1 MNSTSKKRKKRSY
14 RHRRYLEVPRSPA
27 PGHAQSHAAHVQS
40 PSQPLPE
47 SEKDSRPRPFTSEP
61 WTAFPQDKHRS
72 EAGPRPAPHHRG
84 SAAAGG
90 SRCGRGP
97 LPPSAS
103 ASRPATAVGGRPVGA
118 LTGGNCQ
125 PASGPAAVG
134 AGTCQKNTQP
144 ARAPA
149 AASAGTARNSF
160 QRNSQPAPASAE
172 GRNSFQRNSQPA
184 PASAVA
190 RNSFQRNSQPVPA
203 RPAASTGGNSCQRS
217 TKPVAA
223 RAAAGAGST
232 AVRRDS
238 SGSDEFT
245 WEDEPLPP
253 VERPEPRRGRQSPP
267 AAGGG
272 FVAATPPADGTE
284 TAASGDRRLPEDD
297 DRSAADGTPEEE
309 MEGEEGVVSAGQDR
323 AEPVSNNQDRGES
336 ASSVETITVTVQ
348 YPQHSPAAEAE
359 AVSAPAPE
367 SVDENDNWLP
377 AADGGPTV
385 ATDGET
391 WFRQVVSDTLRER
404 LDRDSAHTPH
414 RPDQDYSQSSAL
426 PDPRILFPPSG
437 DDVESVQSDPGHWS
451 RPAANPR
458 TAFQPH
464 PGDPEVTGVFYQ
476 SQEDLVMKVAVS
488 GSEPAVSGSEPAVSG
503 SEPAAPPPVCVG
515 AIPLPPG
522 SPLTGVPG
530 RPVAVLGGSA
540 RLPGGAPARTY
551 QPDGFAVR
559 QWRPEAPPASG
570 AGDWPSLQEV
580 AGRSRAATAAPAP
593 GSAAELTIREAVR
606 FSNDGDWWTAPPPPP
621 PPPPPGG
628 PAPSVPGW
636 PAPPR
641 ETTLEELVRPRPA
654 PNDWW
659 EPDGGAAAEL
669 SLRDLER
676 DKTST
681 APTGVP
687 GTSGGPI
694 SPSCAPH
701 HGHWSLAEGRGGTVT
716 PPAPA
721 GRGAWRPL
729 SPTSPPAPGSVW
741 RPLSPTLPPVPG
753 APDGTFTPRVLSC
766 REPLRPGG
774 GLWRSEPRPGG
785 GFRPRYVPPEERLT
799 AGGARRSLGVPP
811 TTAAVDKC
819 GPEAIAAFRRR
830 MGCRAGITTAYD
842 PEALVGLRLPVGFI
856 DSHCHLDFLFRR
868 DQAFGSGLRSNT
880 LTEFRRR
887 VASATFPASFAGCVA
902 VFCDPNYWHRML
914 EHILRSNKNVVAL
927 GEIGLDYSTNNSTS
941 HDMQKTV
948 FRRQLAIG
956 VALGLP
962 LVLHVRDAEQ
972 DALDIALEMV
982 PRDHLIHRHCITG
995 NWVMVRRWMDA
1006 FPNCYVGLTPLI
1018 TNPHAQQARFLVG
1031 EVPLNR
1037 LLLETDAP
1045 YFVPS
1050 CYRRDASEMRFSH
1063 PGLALHVAAQVSQMR
1078 RIPLEEVVRVTAANT
1093 RAMYRLPP
1101 QEREAFTGFSAQ

>member
-27 PGHAQSHAAHVQS
+27 PGPAQSHAAHVQS

-72 EAGPRPAPHHRG
+72 EAGPRPAPYHRG

-97 LPPSAS
+97 VPPSAS
-103 ASRPATAVGGRPVGA
+103 ASRPATAVGGRPAGA
-118 LTGGNCQ
+118 PTGGNCQ
-125 PASGPAAVG
+125 PASGPAAAG
-134 AGTCQKNTQP
+134 AGTCQNTRP
-144 ARAPA
+144 APAPA
-149 AASAGTARNSF
+149 ATSAGTARNSF
-160 QRNSQPAPASAE
+160 QRNSQPAPASAV

-190 RNSFQRNSQPVPA
+190 RNSFQRNSQPAPA

-297 DRSAADGTPEEE
+297 RSVVDGTPEEE
-309 MEGEEGVVSAGQDR
+309 MEGVVSAGQDR
-323 AEPVSNNQDRGES
+323 GEPASNNQDRGES

-404 LDRDSAHTPH
+404 LGRDSAHTPH
-414 RPDQDYSQSSAL
+414 RPDSDCSQSSAL
-426 PDPRILFPPSG
+426 PAPRILFPPSG

-488 GSEPAVSGSEPAVSG
+488 GSEPA
-503 SEPAAPPPVCVG
+503 APPPVCVG

-530 RPVAVLGGSA
+530 RPVAALGGSA

-580 AGRSRAATAAPAP
+580 AGRSRAATAAPSP
-593 GSAAELTIREAVR
+593 GSAAELTIREA
-606 FSNDGDWWTAPPPPP
+606 
-621 PPPPPGG
+621 
-628 PAPSVPGW
+628 
-636 PAPPR
+636 
-641 ETTLEELVRPRPA
+641 TTLEELVRPRPA

-701 HGHWSLAEGRGGTVT
+701 YGHWSVAEGRGGTVT

-729 SPTSPPAPGSVW
+729 SPTPPSAPGSVW

-753 APDGTFTPRVLSC
+753 APDGTFTPR
-766 REPLRPGG
+766 
-774 GLWRSEPRPGG
+774 W
-785 GFRPRYVPPEERLT
+785 T
-799 AGGARRSLGVPP
+799 
-811 TTAAVDKC
+811 
-819 GPEAIAAFRRR
+819 
-830 MGCRAGITTAYD
+830 
-842 PEALVGLRLPVGFI
+842 
-856 DSHCHLDFLFRR
+856 
-868 DQAFGSGLRSNT
+868 
-880 LTEFRRR
+880 
-887 VASATFPASFAGCVA
+887 SA
-902 VFCDPNYWHRML
+902 
-914 EHILRSNKNVVAL
+914 
-927 GEIGLDYSTNNSTS
+927 
-941 HDMQKTV
+941 
-948 FRRQLAIG
+948 
-956 VALGLP
+956 
-962 LVLHVRDAEQ
+962 
-972 DALDIALEMV
+972 
-982 PRDHLIHRHCITG
+982 
-995 NWVMVRRWMDA
+995 VRR
-1006 FPNCYVGLTPLI
+1006 P
-1018 TNPHAQQARFLVG
+1018 
-1031 EVPLNR
+1031 
-1037 LLLETDAP
+1037 
-1045 YFVPS
+1045 
-1050 CYRRDASEMRFSH
+1050 
-1063 PGLALHVAAQVSQMR
+1063 
-1078 RIPLEEVVRVTAANT
+1078 
-1093 RAMYRLPP
+1093 
-1101 QEREAFTGFSAQ
+1101 